1 VESILR
7 AAFIYLFLLV
17 VLRFSGRRTLATLT
31 TFDFVLLL
39 ILGESTQQALLGE
52 DYSLTNAAIV
62 ILTLVG
68 LDILFTLIKR
78 RSPLLDR
85 WIDSAP
91 LLLMI
96 DGQPI
101 AEAMRRSRVD
111 VQEVLAAAR
120 QTRGLERLD
129 QIRYAIL
136 ESSGKIS
143 IIPASTPNT
152 SVSSPPDASD
162 PQDTP

>member
-1 VESILR
+1 MESILR

-17 VLRFSGRRTLATLT
+17 VLRFSGRRTLSTLT

-52 DYSLTNAAIV
+52 DYSVTNAAIV

-68 LDILFTLIKR
+68 LDLVFSFIKR
-78 RSPLLDR
+78 SSPVLDR

-91 LLLMI
+91 LLLLV
-96 DGQPI
+96 DGRPV

-111 VQEVLAAAR
+111 EQEILAAAR
-120 QTRGLERLD
+120 QSQGLERLE
-129 QIRYAIL
+129 QIRYAVL
-136 ESSGKIS
+136 ESDGEIS
-143 IIPASTPNT
+143 IIPARPGDP
-152 SVSSPPDASD
+152 VMPPA
-162 PQDTP
+162 PLVAG